1 MCGQLHAPV
10 ALTPE
15 KNSRYAICTR
25 KGRPK
30 IRFGRF
36 GEEKTLFLPPRIEP
50 SVAGRIAGS
59 HVTNSPKI
67 NNFLACVFFCT
78 TAEIGVT

>member
-1 MCGQLHAPV
+1 MCGQLHGPA

-15 KNSRYAICTR
+15 KNSRYAMCT
-25 KGRPK
+25 PK

-36 GEEKTLFLPPRIEP
+36 GEEKNVFLPPRIEP

-59 HVTNSPKI
+59 HVTNSPEI
-67 NNFLACVFFCT
+67 NKFLACVFSCT